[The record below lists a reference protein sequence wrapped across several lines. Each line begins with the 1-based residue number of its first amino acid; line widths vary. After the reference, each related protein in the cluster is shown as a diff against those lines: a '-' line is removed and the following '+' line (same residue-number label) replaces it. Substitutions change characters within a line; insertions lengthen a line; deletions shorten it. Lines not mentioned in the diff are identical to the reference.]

1 MTRREERELKGDEHC
16 GVVCN
21 LKSVGLERVLRV
33 FHHYSKMQLNMPPKS
48 KTLHCADRFFL
59 KRMIFYLE
67 INLKMGPYINLDV
80 FSHQNTSI
88 VCAWMHLF
96 TYSLFTYFLKIGSN
110 IFVSQNAPL
119 NE

>member
-1 MTRREERELKGDEHC
+1 
-16 GVVCN
+16 
-21 LKSVGLERVLRV
+21 
-33 FHHYSKMQLNMPPKS
+33 MQLNMPPKS